1 MNCLKAAFQIGTSQ
15 QQRKCHPADALKMQQ
30 RRPNQFIVLM
40 HRIQQTRSRDAA
52 TKKLYYNYMVQLFR
66 ESSSLLFSQQL
77 QAKPA
82 INLALERLY
91 YADGRHNP
99 DHPRHGSFDG
109 LNVLP
114 QS

>member
-1 MNCLKAAFQIGTSQ
+1 MS
-15 QQRKCHPADALKMQQ
+15 
-30 RRPNQFIVLM
+30 
-40 HRIQQTRSRDAA
+40 
-52 TKKLYYNYMVQLFR
+52 QLFR
-66 ESSSLLFSQQL
+66 DISSLLFSQQL

-82 INLALERLY
+82 INLVLERLY

>member
-1 MNCLKAAFQIGTSQ
+1 
-15 QQRKCHPADALKMQQ
+15 
-30 RRPNQFIVLM
+30 M
-40 HRIQQTRSRDAA
+40 HRIQQTRSCDAA
-52 TKKLYYNYMVQLFR
+52 IKKYNYNKMSQLFR
-66 ESSSLLFSQQL
+66 DISSLLFSQQL

-82 INLALERLY
+82 INLVLERLY

-114 QS
+114 QH